1 LQCGTTL
8 ILPPGMAHCSPCT
21 NADVRMGINRKVSS
35 FVKTPPASR
44 GSQVPLDT
52 THHGVHQA
60 SDSAGVSPVK
70 VLVAR
75 PATVKIKAISRR
87 VSLAVALAEWW
98 WWCLITIQPDSA
110 KKLKPAILGTIQ
122 CSSRVC
128 DWRWLVST
136 VDKSMRSY

>member
-1 LQCGTTL
+1 VADAATCFSIRAELESGLKRWSHLYELEDQVSTQGCSRIRLQCGTTL

-21 NADVRMGINRKVSS
+21 YADVRMGINRKVSS

-87 VSLAVALAEWW
+87 VSLAVALAE
-98 WWCLITIQPDSA
+98 
-110 KKLKPAILGTIQ
+110 
-122 CSSRVC
+122 
-128 DWRWLVST
+128 
-136 VDKSMRSY
+136 